1 MRFFEFQ
8 RDARGETRR
17 LLAVFGLTVVLLL
30 VAVNAALA
38 LAWGLSW
45 GFWVPGELRFPRHF
59 FAVNTGVT
67 LLFVLGGWWVE
78 TSRLADG
85 GGVRLAEQMGARP
98 AQPSGDLDEQRFCN
112 IVDEMAISSGLKRPQ
127 AMVVAR
133 DQGINAF
140 AAGWD
145 EDDAVVAVT
154 QGALDH
160 LTRDELQGL
169 VAHEFSHI
177 GEGDTRLNMRLVGM
191 VFGLEMLFRMGQ
203 ALFEPDT
210 RDRRMAAALIGLAIM
225 AAGWLGWLAGHA
237 LQAAVSR
244 QREYLADA
252 RAVQWTRSRDG
263 LGGVLRKVLSQ
274 RREGVVPRQAGSM
287 VQHMLLVANE
297 GSGTAEHW
305 LDSHPPLAR
314 RIRRIYGRDMG
325 PLPLLREEEP
335 VARPAEPPVLAG
347 GGGPD
352 WTLG

>member
-1 MRFFEFQ
+1 MRFFKLQ
-8 RDARGETRR
+8 HDARGETRR
-17 LLAVFGLTVVLLL
+17 LLFVFALTVVVLV

-38 LAWGLSW
+38 LAWGLTW
-45 GFWVPGELRFPRHF
+45 GFWMPGALSYPRHF

-98 AQPSGDLDEQRFCN
+98 AQPSGHLDEQRFCN
-112 IVDEMAISSGLKRPQ
+112 IVDEMAISSGMKRPQ
-127 AMVVAR
+127 PMVLAR

-160 LTRDELQGL
+160 LTREELQGL

-177 GEGDTRLNMRLVGM
+177 AEGDTRLNMRLVGM
-191 VFGLEMLFRMGQ
+191 VFGLEMLYRLGQ
-203 ALFEPDT
+203 TLFEPDT
-210 RDRRMAAALIGLAIM
+210 RDRRMAAALLGLAIM
-225 AAGWLGWLAGHA
+225 AAGWLGWLAGRA

-274 RREGVVPRQAGSM
+274 QRDGVVPRQVGSL
-287 VQHMLLVANE
+287 VQHMLLVAHT
-297 GSGTAEHW
+297 GGKAEHW
-305 LDSHPPLAR
+305 LDSHPPLAQ

-325 PLPLLREEEP
+325 PLPLLRTDEP
-335 VARPAEPPVLAG
+335 KASAVEPPVAAD
-347 GGGPD
+347 GGGPG
-352 WTLG
+352 WTLS